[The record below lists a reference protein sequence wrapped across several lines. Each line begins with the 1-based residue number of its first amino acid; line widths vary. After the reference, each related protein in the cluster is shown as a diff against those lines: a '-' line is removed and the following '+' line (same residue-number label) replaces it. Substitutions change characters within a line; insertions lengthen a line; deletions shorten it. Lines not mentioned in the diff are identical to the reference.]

1 MWLRFVFRQ
10 VYNCEVE
17 KVIIVGDSAGGNLAA
32 ALTTLLIEWNLPKP
46 DGLVLVYPALNLN
59 INDYTPSLLHA
70 LNDMILPH
78 TFLKLC
84 LRAYIKDKNFNP
96 LNDSLISPIRTKL

>member
-1 MWLRFVFRQ
+1 MWRRFVFRQ
-10 VYNCEVE
+10 VYNTEVE

-46 DGLVLVYPALNLN
+46 EGLVLVYPALNLN
-59 INDYTPSLLHA
+59 FNNYTPSLIHA

-78 TFLKLC
+78 TFLKIC
-84 LRAYIKDKNFNP
+84 LNAYMKDVVLNP
-96 LNDSLISPIRTKL
+96 ETNQYLSPINTSN

>member
-1 MWLRFVFRQ
+1 M
-10 VYNCEVE
+10 
-17 KVIIVGDSAGGNLAA
+17 GDSAGGNLAA

-59 INDYTPSLLHA
+59 INEYTPSLLHA

-78 TFLKLC
+78 TFLKIC
-84 LRAYIKDKNFNP
+84 LRAYIKDA
-96 LNDSLISPIRTKL
+96 SLDPRTDQLVSPICTSP